1 MKRRLHRRWMGALA
15 VFTLGVTLLFGLFA
29 MAFVYTVEDRFLDRL
44 LLQEAARQQAHW
56 QAEGR
61 WRAPVADGVSLVT
74 SVDALPADLAPTMRA
89 EPTRREVPGTE
100 GRHYHLLPLQAAAGP
115 PWLVTEVSQQLIV
128 RPMRDEL
135 LAWLAGWGLA
145 TLATALL
152 LAWWL
157 ARRVTAPL
165 ETLARRVTAA
175 EPGRLPDGVAQGL
188 GDDEVGAV
196 GRAFDSLLART
207 RAFVEREQAFTRD
220 ASHELRTP
228 LAVLR
233 LSIERLQADVGTP
246 EPLRHPLAG
255 MHAATLLMEQTVQT
269 LLLMARERTDAAP
282 PPEPVALLPL
292 AEHWVLAHADWL
304 GRQPLRLELA
314 LGRHDRL
321 ALPAPVL
328 QLVLASL
335 LANAFAHGT
344 AGGAVR
350 IDCSD
355 GALCVSNP
363 STEPPPADA
372 TEPYAKGAQST
383 GFGLGLSILQRL
395 LAAHGAQLAL
405 VHREGVTRAEV
416 RAGSPPSQ
424 PPSLSPSPRPSPPAS

>member
-1 MKRRLHRRWMGALA
+1 MKRRLHRRWMAALA
-15 VFTLGVTLLFGLFA
+15 VFTLGVTLLFGLFS
-29 MAFVYTVEDRFLDRL
+29 MAFVYTVEDRFLERVL
-44 LLQEAARQQAHW
+44 RQEAARQQAHW

-61 WRAPVADGVSLVT
+61 YREPTVEGVSLVT
-74 SVDALPADLAPTMRA
+74 SVDALPPDLAPTMRA
-89 EPTRREVPGTE
+89 EPKRREVPGTE
-100 GRHYHLLPLQAAAGP
+100 GRHYHLLPLRAEAGP

-128 RPMRDEL
+128 RPIRQEL
-135 LAWLAGWGLA
+135 LGWLAGWGLA
-145 TLATALL
+145 TLAAALL

-175 EPGRLPDGVAQGL
+175 EPGQLPDGVAQGL

-196 GRAFDSLLART
+196 GRAFDALLART

-233 LSIERLQADVGTP
+233 LSIERLQADAGTP
-246 EPLRHPLAG
+246 EPLRHSLAG

-269 LLLMARERTDAAP
+269 LLLMARERTDAAAP
-282 PPEPVALLPL
+282 TGPVALLPL
-292 AEHWVLAHADWL
+292 AEQWVLAHADWL
-304 GRQPLRLELA
+304 SRQPLRLELA
-314 LGRHDRL
+314 LGRQDRL

-328 QLVLASL
+328 QLALASL

-344 AGGAVR
+344 PGGVVHLAWR
-350 IDCSD
+350 DS
-355 GALCVSNP
+355 ALCVSNP
-363 STEPPPADA
+363 SAEPPPADA

-383 GFGLGLSILQRL
+383 GSGLGLSILQRL
-395 LAAHGAQLAL
+395 LAVHGAQLAL
-405 VHREGVTRAEV
+405 VHEAGVTRAEV
-416 RAGSPPSQ
+416 RAGRG
-424 PPSLSPSPRPSPPAS
+424 PSPGPSPAPSRPPAS

>member
-1 MKRRLHRRWMGALA
+1 MKRRLHHRWMGALA
-15 VFTLGVTLLFGLFA
+15 MFTLAVTLLFGLFA
-29 MAFVYTVEDRFLDRL
+29 MAFVYTVEDRFLERL

-61 WRAPVADGVSLVT
+61 WRPPVADGVSLVT
-74 SVDALPADLAPTMRA
+74 SVDALPADLAPTLRA
-89 EPTRREVPGTE
+89 DPTRREVPGTE
-100 GRHYHLLPLQAAAGP
+100 GRHYHLQPLQAAAGP

-128 RPMRDEL
+128 RPMRQDL
-135 LAWLAGWGLA
+135 LGWLAGWGLA
-145 TLATALL
+145 TLAAALL
-152 LAWWL
+152 LGWWL

-175 EPGRLPDGVAQGL
+175 EPAHLPDGVAQGL

-233 LSIERLQADVGTP
+233 LSIERLQADAGTP
-246 EPLRHPLAG
+246 EAVRHTLAG

-269 LLLMARERTDAAP
+269 LLLMARERPDADT

-314 LGRHDRL
+314 LGRQDRL

-328 QLVLASL
+328 QLALASL

-344 AGGAVR
+344 PGGVVR
-350 IDCSD
+350 VSWLD

-363 STEPPPADA
+363 SSEPPPADA
-372 TEPYAKGAQST
+372 TEPYAKGAQSS

-395 LAAHGAQLAL
+395 LVAHGAQLAL
-405 VHREGVTRAEV
+405 AHEGGVTRAVV
-416 RAGSPPSQ
+416 RAGPPPWPGS
-424 PPSLSPSPRPSPPAS
+424 SRPPAS